1 VKNLPVTPVER
12 LTACLDDLAAAVH
25 RAGVPDE
32 LAARLL
38 ELSALAT
45 MKAVELEVRTAGHNT
60 PDVSA
65 TPAAHA
71 APTLLAA

>member
-1 VKNLPVTPVER
+1 MTPVER

-45 MKAVELEVRTAGHNT
+45 MKAVELELRTAERSSLPTGA
-60 PDVSA
+60 PA
-65 TPAAHA
+65 TPT
-71 APTLLAA
+71 APLLLAA